1 MVTML
6 LGCFISLPT
15 SNCANLCTEKM
26 GNENSLN
33 LNCAGNDFKSEIANI
48 TDTKMDFYPVFYNKS
63 NSSDRVKSSK
73 ILDSV
78 NGSVNDN
85 CLNDARNI
93 TEQLRNNYNISA
105 NISIVT
111 MDDILTGKGDLY
123 SGDIIQLSMNNRF
136 IYAIFLEMIDGKIVL
151 NSGGTFDEVLSFNDF
166 KKFYTG
172 IKIVTMDFSS
182 KQTVLDKINE
192 IQFLDKPK
200 TEEELEKIAH
210 DKKVALA
217 SEILGDVG
225 MPLSIVGSALL
236 TGAFISLMTPEPV
249 VSKVVATGLAITG
262 LVISVAGSICSW
274 LSIKVLSW
282 F

>member
-1 MVTML
+1 ML
-6 LGCFISLPT
+6 LCCFISLPI
-15 SNCANLCTEKM
+15 SSSVNLGTEKV
-26 GNENSLN
+26 GQEKN
-33 LNCAGNDFKSEIANI
+33 LNFNQVDNLKNEFTGVTTNNKKDYHSF
-48 TDTKMDFYPVFYNKS
+48 FYNKTNFSDIS
-63 NSSDRVKSSK
+63 NSST
-73 ILDSV
+73 ILGSV

-85 CLNDARNI
+85 CLYDARNI
-93 TEQLRNNYNISA
+93 TEKLRNNYNIST

-123 SGDIIQLSMNNRF
+123 SGDIVQLSMNNRF

-151 NSGGTFDEVLSFNDF
+151 NTGGTFDEVLSFNEF

-172 IKIVTMDFSS
+172 IKIVTMDLSS

-192 IQFLDKPK
+192 IQSLDKPK

-210 DKKVALA
+210 DKNVALA

-225 MPLSIVGSALL
+225 MPLSVVGSALL

-274 LSIKVLSW
+274 LSVKVLTW

>member
-15 SNCANLCTEKM
+15 SNCANLCTEKI

-33 LNCAGNDFKSEIANI
+33 LNC
-48 TDTKMDFYPVFYNKS
+48 KMDFYPVFYNKS

-93 TEQLRNNYNISA
+93 TEKLRNNYNISA

-172 IKIVTMDFSS
+172 IKIVTMDLSS

-192 IQFLDKPK
+192 IQSLDKPK